1 MTCKQAQT
9 SQGKAMMLQ
18 TAILKCQDKEHPNTA
33 EVAMARTRSVDD
45 EPTMRTYGKCN
56 PTTCGSSQ
64 GMNHHQ
70 SIEKRVCFRF
80 CFSQAFDTVQQP
92 LAFFQ
97 QGYMKQV
104 EALSMCQ

>member
-33 EVAMARTRSVDD
+33 EVVMARTRNVDD
-45 EPTMRTYGKCN
+45 KPTMRTYGKCN
-56 PTTCGSSQ
+56 LTTCGSSQ
-64 GMNHHQ
+64 GMHHHQ
-70 SIEKRVCFRF
+70 SSENRVCFRS
-80 CFSQAFDTVQQP
+80 CISQAFFTAQLP

-97 QGYMKQV
+97 QSYMK
-104 EALSMCQ
+104 